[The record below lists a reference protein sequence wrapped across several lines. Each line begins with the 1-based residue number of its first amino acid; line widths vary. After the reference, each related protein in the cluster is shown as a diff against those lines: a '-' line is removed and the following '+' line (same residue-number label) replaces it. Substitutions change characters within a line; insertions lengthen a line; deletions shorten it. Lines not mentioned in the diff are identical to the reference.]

1 MYIPTHRAATK
12 SLSRSYS
19 GRPSGDRTVTPRRLP
34 ERKKYIPNKKNRLDV
49 AVGRIVNTLPVHVSI
64 EHVSGGGGDGGWE
77 DKSGRYWIGDED
89 PRLCFCRILRSQTV
103 MVVSVK
109 SPHVVLCTELIFSEL
124 GVDGLNYPSEH
135 FDESII

>member
-1 MYIPTHRAATK
+1 M
-12 SLSRSYS
+12 
-19 GRPSGDRTVTPRRLP
+19 DRTVTPRRPP

-103 MVVSVK
+103 MVVSVR
-109 SPHVVLCTELIFSEL
+109 SLHVVLCTELIFSGL
-124 GVDGLNYPSEH
+124 GVDGLNYPSEP
-135 FDESII
+135 FDESIIQSF